1 MVPKKTV
8 LLGLRSMKMSFEL
21 TLFVTI
27 ALIEFNH
34 KSIMTFN
41 LYLLRNITL
50 ALLLSCGFFS
60 CESNFK
66 EVQKQNFTEFAP
78 SGEADDFN
86 MEYTDSGRIKSIL
99 ISPKMLDYAS
109 VEFPFT
115 EFPKGIHVT
124 FYDPKNKKTFVTSN
138 YAVSYKTTDVID
150 LQGKVRITN
159 ETGQVLET
167 EQLYFDQKNEWF
179 YTEKKFKFTDPKGVS
194 YGEGIDFSKDF
205 KIVNSQ
211 KISGEIIQAN

>member
-1 MVPKKTV
+1 
-8 LLGLRSMKMSFEL
+8 
-21 TLFVTI
+21 
-27 ALIEFNH
+27 
-34 KSIMTFN
+34 MTFN
-41 LYLLRNITL
+41 KYKIRNSG
-50 ALLLSCGFFS
+50 LLLLLVTGLFS

-66 EVQKQNFTEFAP
+66 EVQKQNFSEFAP

-86 MEYTDSGRIKSIL
+86 MKYTDSGRIKSIL
-99 ISPKMLDYAS
+99 ISPKMLDYAT
-109 VEFPFT
+109 VAFPFT
-115 EFPKGIHVT
+115 EFPKGINVT
-124 FYDPKNKKTFVTSN
+124 IFDIKNKKTFVTSN
-138 YAVSYKTTDVID
+138 YAVNYKGNDVID
-150 LQGKVRITN
+150 LQGNVKISN
-159 ETGQVLET
+159 EFGQVLET